1 MRILSFVTLFD
12 LNELDQLISV
22 PFLHSYPKFVYG
34 TNSQFRFSL

>member
-1 MRILSFVTLFD
+1 MRLLSFVTLFD

-22 PFLHSYPKFVYG
+22 PFLLSYPNFVCG